1 MYMYVFLRDKPFF
14 LCNEHNCG
22 KIKNRSFKYTIYSH
36 VICCVKK
43 KFHFLDCGQSM
54 SFTDPMIHVCAFRL
68 SVWKLFAPI
77 LGSIAS
83 FSFSEIVYKSRRT
96 FCFPFLQT
104 SAICIFLPCLL
115 VTCMFFFGRSR
126 CFRCCVT
133 FFIIWLLLSSK
144 ERVQWALYLF
154 PFQHTLAHVLIHQR
168 KIDKDLQ
175 NQIIT
180 KAAILYPNAQ
190 CILFLE

>member
-1 MYMYVFLRDKPFF
+1 MLVKACPSMAPSYIYMLSGCLFGNYFF
-14 LCNEHNCG
+14 
-22 KIKNRSFKYTIYSH
+22 RSSG
-36 VICCVKK
+36 V
-43 KFHFLDCGQSM
+43 L
-54 SFTDPMIHVCAFRL
+54 
-68 SVWKLFAPI
+68 LF
-77 LGSIAS
+77 
-83 FSFSEIVYKSRRT
+83 KSRRT

-115 VTCMFFFGRSR
+115 VTCMFFWSKQVFQML
-126 CFRCCVT
+126 CYFLYHL
-133 FFIIWLLLSSK
+133 IIMLSSK

-180 KAAILYPNAQ
+180 KAAILYPTVHFVSWVEPRL
-190 CILFLE
+190 LFSIFVCSFFKTFVFLWQFYVCFKALLALFGMIQKKLHVFLREW